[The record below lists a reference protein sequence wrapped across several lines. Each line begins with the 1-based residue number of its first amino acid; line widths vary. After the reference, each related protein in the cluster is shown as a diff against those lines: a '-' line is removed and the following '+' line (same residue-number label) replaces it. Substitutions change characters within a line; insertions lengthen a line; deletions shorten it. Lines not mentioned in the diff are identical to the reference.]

1 LTPASLLAD
10 ELFNAPTQVAE
21 PKPTTEEGNCV

>member
-1 LTPASLLAD
+1 LLAD